1 MNNNIAQPNLVE
13 PLSVGAVSDDLHCAP
28 NRTARLWWIGGF
40 VLVFIAAVTAR
51 AWIQFA
57 GELPPAMDPAYY
69 PMQAWWLFNEGRLLY
84 QDAPLIFVLDGL
96 LAKVFIVAGM
106 QSDSAYLVASQVV
119 DCVTEPWVALF
130 VFLFG
135 FAWCGGARRG
145 IPVVIAGAVL
155 AVLSAP
161 VIRMVSD
168 FEKNSLG
175 LVWTAMSWWALW
187 RAIAAVEI
195 KLPRA
200 RIARWF
206 IVAAVALGLSALTHG
221 GSFGCAVVGAGAIM
235 VIWFVIGGASKRTLL
250 VSALAVALVGAMSL
264 ALLYVVSPSRAHDLL
279 AAPQNIFS
287 GAGAM
292 RGPGGPGR
300 ARGGDMDAQDDRG
313 PRRGDMNP
321 QDDRGP
327 RGGDMNPQDDRG
339 PRGGDMNPQDDRG
352 PRRGDM
358 DTQDNRGPRG
368 GDMNPQA
375 NRGPRGGD
383 MNPQDDRGPRG
394 NRNGGFDPREDGPPR
409 MGPRGGRSGMGGP
422 PGMGGRNSHG
432 TFIGLGVGLCGIIL
446 IALGWRKES
455 IANRACI
462 LGLSVLSIFLVFPW
476 LNPEYAQR
484 LNLMAS
490 VPVGIV
496 FTFILT
502 RVVMAQ
508 PPRFVSALWPP
519 SRNMWRAAIA
529 WLIAG
534 SVSYG
539 AIHSISGTSTPG
551 PVLNQAELSE
561 LFDMR
566 GEISEPRTTL
576 IVAAHG
582 VQWWAG
588 HALHTP
594 VRMGKIPD
602 DAFTKY
608 SRVLILKKNKGDR
621 RGRPDEQLV
630 MPENAR
636 CVYEGVYFKLFEVA
650 PKLERKI

>member
-1 MNNNIAQPNLVE
+1 MTNHIAQPNLVE
-13 PLSVGAVSDDLHCAP
+13 PLSVGAVSDGLHCVP
-28 NRTARLWWIGGF
+28 SRTARLWWIGGF
-40 VLVFIAAVTAR
+40 VLVFIAAVAAR

-175 LVWTAMSWWALW
+175 LVWAAMSWWALW

-206 IVAAVALGLSALTHG
+206 IMAAFALGLSALTHG

-250 VSALAVALVGAMSL
+250 VSVLAAALVGALSL

-279 AAPQNIFS
+279 TAPQNIFS
-287 GAGAM
+287 GADAI
-292 RGPGGPGR
+292 RGPGGPDR
-300 ARGGDMDAQDDRG
+300 ARF
-313 PRRGDMNP
+313 
-321 QDDRGP
+321 
-327 RGGDMNPQDDRG
+327 
-339 PRGGDMNPQDDRG
+339 
-352 PRRGDM
+352 
-358 DTQDNRGPRG
+358 
-368 GDMNPQA
+368 
-375 NRGPRGGD
+375 GD

-409 MGPRGGRSGMGGP
+409 MGPRGGRSGIGGT

-446 IALGWRKES
+446 IALGWRKET

-462 LGLSVLSIFLVFPW
+462 LGLSALSIFLVFPL

-566 GEISEPRTTL
+566 REISEPRTTL

-608 SRVLILKKNKGDR
+608 SRVMILKKNKGNR
-621 RGRPDEQLV
+621 RGRPDEQLAV
-630 MPENAR
+630 PENAR
-636 CVYEGVYFKLFEVA
+636 CVYEGIYFKLFEVA

>member
-1 MNNNIAQPNLVE
+1 MNNHIAQPNLVD
-13 PLSVGAVSDDLHCAP
+13 PLSVSAVSDDLHCAP
-28 NRTARLWWIGGF
+28 TRTARLWWIGGF
-40 VLVFIAAVTAR
+40 LLVFIAAVAAR

-96 LAKVFIVAGM
+96 LAKFFIVAGM

-135 FAWCGGARRG
+135 FSWCGVARRG

-175 LVWTAMSWWALW
+175 LVWAAMSWWALW

-200 RIARWF
+200 RITRWF
-206 IVAAVALGLSALTHG
+206 IVAVVALVLSALTHG

-235 VIWFVIGGASKRTLL
+235 VIWFVIGGASKRTLF

-279 AAPQNIFS
+279 TAPQNIFS
-287 GAGAM
+287 GANAM

-300 ARGGDMDAQDDRG
+300 ARGGDMDAQDNRG
-313 PRRGDMNP
+313 SRGGNMNP

-339 PRGGDMNPQDDRG
+339 PRG
-352 PRRGDM
+352 
-358 DTQDNRGPRG
+358 
-368 GDMNPQA
+368 
-375 NRGPRGGD
+375 
-383 MNPQDDRGPRG
+383 
-394 NRNGGFDPREDGPPR
+394 NRNSGFDPREDGPPR
-409 MGPRGGRSGMGGP
+409 MGARGGRPRMGGP

-446 IALGWRKES
+446 IALRWRKET

-462 LGLSVLSIFLVFPW
+462 LGLSALSIFLVFPL

-576 IVAAHG
+576 IIAAHG

-621 RGRPDEQLV
+621 RGKPDEQLV

-636 CVYEGVYFKLFEVA
+636 CVYEGVYFKLFEVT
-650 PKLERKI
+650 PKLERQI

>member
-1 MNNNIAQPNLVE
+1 M
-13 PLSVGAVSDDLHCAP
+13 
-28 NRTARLWWIGGF
+28 
-40 VLVFIAAVTAR
+40 LVFIAAVAAR

-175 LVWTAMSWWALW
+175 LVWAAMSWWALW
-187 RAIAAVEI
+187 RAITAVEI

-200 RIARWF
+200 RITRWF
-206 IVAAVALGLSALTHG
+206 IVAVVALVLSALTHG

-235 VIWFVIGGASKRTLL
+235 VIWFVIGGASKRTLF

-279 AAPQNIFS
+279 TAPQNIFG
-287 GAGAM
+287 GADAM
-292 RGPGGPGR
+292 RGPGGSGR

-313 PRRGDMNP
+313 PRGGDMDA

-327 RGGDMNPQDDRG
+327 RGGDMD
-339 PRGGDMNPQDDRG
+339 
-352 PRRGDM
+352 
-358 DTQDNRGPRG
+358 
-368 GDMNPQA
+368 A
-375 NRGPRGGD
+375 
-383 MNPQDDRGPRG
+383 QDDRGPRG
-394 NRNGGFDPREDGPPR
+394 NRNGGFDTREDGPPR
-409 MGPRGGRSGMGGP
+409 MGARGGRPRMGGP

-446 IALGWRKES
+446 IALGWRKET

-462 LGLSVLSIFLVFPW
+462 LGLSVLSIFLVFPL

-551 PVLNQAELSE
+551 PVLNQAELRE

-630 MPENAR
+630 MPENAKL
-636 CVYEGVYFKLFEVA
+636 VYEGTYFNLFEA
-650 PKLERKI
+650 AQ

>member
-1 MNNNIAQPNLVE
+1 MNNHITQPNLVE

-28 NRTARLWWIGGF
+28 SRTARLWWIGGF
-40 VLVFIAAVTAR
+40 VLVFIAAVAAR

-96 LAKVFIVAGM
+96 LAKLFIVAGM
-106 QSDSAYLVASQVV
+106 QCDSAYLVASQVV

-175 LVWTAMSWWALW
+175 LVWAAMSWWALW

-200 RIARWF
+200 RITRWF
-206 IVAAVALGLSALTHG
+206 IVAVVALVLSALTHG

-235 VIWFVIGGASKRTLL
+235 VIWFVIGGASKRTLF
-250 VSALAVALVGAMSL
+250 VSALTVAIVGAMSL

-279 AAPQNIFS
+279 TAPQNIFG
-287 GAGAM
+287 GADAM
-292 RGPGGPGR
+292 RGPGGSGR

-313 PRRGDMNP
+313 PR
-321 QDDRGP
+321 
-327 RGGDMNPQDDRG
+327 GGDMD
-339 PRGGDMNPQDDRG
+339 
-352 PRRGDM
+352 
-358 DTQDNRGPRG
+358 
-368 GDMNPQA
+368 A
-375 NRGPRGGD
+375 
-383 MNPQDDRGPRG
+383 QDDRGPRG
-394 NRNGGFDPREDGPPR
+394 NRNSGFDPREDGPPR
-409 MGPRGGRSGMGGP
+409 MGARGGRPRMGGP

-432 TFIGLGVGLCGIIL
+432 AFIGLGVGLSGIIL
-446 IALGWRKES
+446 IALGWRKET

-462 LGLSVLSIFLVFPW
+462 LGLSALSIFLVFPL

-621 RGRPDEQLV
+621 RGKPDEQLV

-636 CVYEGVYFKLFEVA
+636 CVYEGVYFKLFEVT

>member
-1 MNNNIAQPNLVE
+1 MNNHIVQPNLVQ
-13 PLSVGAVSDDLHCAP
+13 PLSVSAVSDDLHCAP
-28 NRTARLWWIGGF
+28 SRTARLWWIGGF
-40 VLVFIAAVTAR
+40 LLVFIAAVAAR

-96 LAKVFIVAGM
+96 LAKFFIVAGM

-130 VFLFG
+130 VFFFG

-175 LVWTAMSWWALW
+175 LVWAAMSWWALW
-187 RAIAAVEI
+187 RAITAVEI

-200 RIARWF
+200 RITRWF
-206 IVAAVALGLSALTHG
+206 IVAVVALVLSALTHG

-235 VIWFVIGGASKRTLL
+235 VIWFVIGGASKRTLF
-250 VSALAVALVGAMSL
+250 VSALAVAIVGAMSL

-279 AAPQNIFS
+279 TAPQNIFG
-287 GAGAM
+287 GADAM
-292 RGPGGPGR
+292 RGPGGSGR
-300 ARGGDMDAQDDRG
+300 ARGGDMDAQDNRG
-313 PRRGDMNP
+313 SRGGNINP

-327 RGGDMNPQDDRG
+327 RGGDINPQDDRG
-339 PRGGDMNPQDDRG
+339 S
-352 PRRGDM
+352 
-358 DTQDNRGPRG
+358 
-368 GDMNPQA
+368 
-375 NRGPRGGD
+375 
-383 MNPQDDRGPRG
+383 RG

-446 IALGWRKES
+446 IALGWRKET

-462 LGLSVLSIFLVFPW
+462 LGLSALSIFLVFPL

-519 SRNMWRAAIA
+519 SRNMWRAAVA
-529 WLIAG
+529 WMIAG

-576 IVAAHG
+576 IIAAHG

-602 DAFTKY
+602 DAFAKY

-621 RGRPDEQLV
+621 RGKPDEQLV
-630 MPENAR
+630 MTENAR
-636 CVYEGVYFKLFEVA
+636 CVYEGVYFKLFEVT

>member
-1 MNNNIAQPNLVE
+1 
-13 PLSVGAVSDDLHCAP
+13 
-28 NRTARLWWIGGF
+28 
-40 VLVFIAAVTAR
+40 
-51 AWIQFA
+51 
-57 GELPPAMDPAYY
+57 
-69 PMQAWWLFNEGRLLY
+69 
-84 QDAPLIFVLDGL
+84 
-96 LAKVFIVAGM
+96 
-106 QSDSAYLVASQVV
+106 
-119 DCVTEPWVALF
+119 
-130 VFLFG
+130 
-135 FAWCGGARRG
+135 
-145 IPVVIAGAVL
+145 
-155 AVLSAP
+155 
-161 VIRMVSD
+161 
-168 FEKNSLG
+168 
-175 LVWTAMSWWALW
+175 
-187 RAIAAVEI
+187 
-195 KLPRA
+195 
-200 RIARWF
+200 
-206 IVAAVALGLSALTHG
+206 
-221 GSFGCAVVGAGAIM
+221 
-235 VIWFVIGGASKRTLL
+235 
-250 VSALAVALVGAMSL
+250 
-264 ALLYVVSPSRAHDLL
+264 
-279 AAPQNIFS
+279 
-287 GAGAM
+287 
-292 RGPGGPGR
+292 
-300 ARGGDMDAQDDRG
+300 MDA
-313 PRRGDMNP
+313 

-339 PRGGDMNPQDDRG
+339 PRGGNMNPQDDRG
-352 PRRGDM
+352 PRGGDM
-358 DTQDNRGPRG
+358 D
-368 GDMNPQA
+368 A
-375 NRGPRGGD
+375 
-383 MNPQDDRGPRG
+383 QDDRGPRG
-394 NRNGGFDPREDGPPR
+394 NRNGGFDTREDGPPR
-409 MGPRGGRSGMGGP
+409 MGARGGRPRMGGP

-446 IALGWRKES
+446 IALGWRKET

-462 LGLSVLSIFLVFPW
+462 LGLSVLSIFLVFPL

-630 MPENAR
+630 MPENAKL
-636 CVYEGVYFKLFEVA
+636 VYEGTYFNLFEA
-650 PKLERKI
+650 AQ

>member
-13 PLSVGAVSDDLHCAP
+13 PLSVGAASDGLHGVP
-28 NRTARLWWIGGF
+28 SRTARLCWIGGF
-40 VLVFIAAVTAR
+40 VLVFIAAVAAR

-175 LVWTAMSWWALW
+175 LVWAAMSWWALW

-206 IVAAVALGLSALTHG
+206 IVAAVALVLSALTHG

-235 VIWFVIGGASKRTLL
+235 MIWFVIGGASKRTLL

-300 ARGGDMDAQDDRG
+300 ARGGDMDAK
-313 PRRGDMNP
+313 
-321 QDDRGP
+321 DDRGP
-327 RGGDMNPQDDRG
+327 RGGGVNRQDNRG
-339 PRGGDMNPQDDRG
+339 PRSGDMNPQDNRGPRSGDMNPEDDRD

-358 DTQDNRGPRG
+358 DT
-368 GDMNPQA
+368 
-375 NRGPRGGD
+375 
-383 MNPQDDRGPRG
+383 QDDRGPRG
-394 NRNGGFDPREDGPPR
+394 NRNDEFDPREDGPPR
-409 MGPRGGRSGMGGP
+409 MGPRGGRLGMGS
-422 PGMGGRNSHG
+422 RNSHG

-446 IALGWRKES
+446 IALGWRKET

-462 LGLSVLSIFLVFPW
+462 LGLSVLSIFLVFPL

-551 PVLNQAELSE
+551 PVLNQAELRE

-588 HALHTP
+588 HAFHTP
-594 VRMGKIPD
+594 VRMGTIPD

-630 MPENAR
+630 MPENAKL
-636 CVYEGVYFKLFEVA
+636 VYEGTYFNLFEA
-650 PKLERKI
+650 AQ

>member
-1 MNNNIAQPNLVE
+1 MNNHIAQPNLVE

-28 NRTARLWWIGGF
+28 SRTTRLWWIGGF
-40 VLVFIAAVTAR
+40 VVVFIAAVAAR
-51 AWIQFA
+51 GWIQFA

-175 LVWTAMSWWALW
+175 LVWAAMSWWALW

-206 IVAAVALGLSALTHG
+206 IVAAVALVLSALTHG

-235 VIWFVIGGASKRTLL
+235 VIWFMIGGASKRTLF

-279 AAPQNIFS
+279 AAPQNIFG
-287 GAGAM
+287 GADAM

-300 ARGGDMDAQDDRG
+300 ARGGDMDA
-313 PRRGDMNP
+313 
-321 QDDRGP
+321 
-327 RGGDMNPQDDRG
+327 
-339 PRGGDMNPQDDRG
+339 
-352 PRRGDM
+352 
-358 DTQDNRGPRG
+358 
-368 GDMNPQA
+368 
-375 NRGPRGGD
+375 
-383 MNPQDDRGPRG
+383 QDDRGPRG

-409 MGPRGGRSGMGGP
+409 MGPRGGRSAMSGPSGIGGP

-446 IALGWRKES
+446 IALGWRKET

-462 LGLSVLSIFLVFPW
+462 LGLSALSIFLVFP
-476 LNPEYAQR
+476 LLHPEYAQR
-484 LNLMAS
+484 LNLMGS

-519 SRNMWRAAIA
+519 SRNLWRAAIA
-529 WLIAG
+529 WMIAG

-551 PVLNQAELSE
+551 PVLNQAELRE

-566 GEISEPRTTL
+566 GEISQPRTTL

-630 MPENAR
+630 MPENAKL
-636 CVYEGVYFKLFEVA
+636 VYEGTYFNLFEA
-650 PKLERKI
+650 AQ

>member
-1 MNNNIAQPNLVE
+1 MNNHIAQPNLVD
-13 PLSVGAVSDDLHCAP
+13 PLSVSAVSDDLHCAP
-28 NRTARLWWIGGF
+28 TRTARLWWIGGF
-40 VLVFIAAVTAR
+40 LLVFIAAVAAR

-96 LAKVFIVAGM
+96 LAKFFIVAGM

-135 FAWCGGARRG
+135 FSWCGGARRG

-175 LVWTAMSWWALW
+175 LVWAAMSWWALW
-187 RAIAAVEI
+187 RAITAVEI

-200 RIARWF
+200 RITRWF
-206 IVAAVALGLSALTHG
+206 IVAVVALVLSALTHG

-235 VIWFVIGGASKRTLL
+235 VIWFVIGGASKRTLF
-250 VSALAVALVGAMSL
+250 VSALTVAIVGAMSL

-279 AAPQNIFS
+279 AAPQNIFG
-287 GAGAM
+287 GAHAM
-292 RGPGGPGR
+292 RGPGGSGR

-313 PRRGDMNP
+313 PRGGDMDA

-327 RGGDMNPQDDRG
+327 RGGDMD
-339 PRGGDMNPQDDRG
+339 
-352 PRRGDM
+352 
-358 DTQDNRGPRG
+358 
-368 GDMNPQA
+368 A
-375 NRGPRGGD
+375 
-383 MNPQDDRGPRG
+383 QDDRGPRG
-394 NRNGGFDPREDGPPR
+394 NRNSGFDPREDGPPR
-409 MGPRGGRSGMGGP
+409 MGARGGRPRMGGP

-432 TFIGLGVGLCGIIL
+432 AFIGLGVGLSGIIL
-446 IALGWRKES
+446 IALGWRKET

-462 LGLSVLSIFLVFPW
+462 LGLSALSIFLVFPL

-519 SRNMWRAAIA
+519 SHNMWRAAVA

-539 AIHSISGTSTPG
+539 AIHFISGTSTPG
-551 PVLNQAELSE
+551 PVLNQAELRE

-576 IVAAHG
+576 IIAAHG

-621 RGRPDEQLV
+621 RGKPDEQLV

-636 CVYEGVYFKLFEVA
+636 CVYEGVYFKLFEVT

>member
-1 MNNNIAQPNLVE
+1 MNNHIAQPNLVD
-13 PLSVGAVSDDLHCAP
+13 PLSVSAVSDDLHCAP
-28 NRTARLWWIGGF
+28 TRTARLWWIGGF
-40 VLVFIAAVTAR
+40 LLVFIAAVAAR

-96 LAKVFIVAGM
+96 LAKIFIVAGM

-175 LVWTAMSWWALW
+175 LVWAAMSWWALW

-200 RIARWF
+200 RITRWF
-206 IVAAVALGLSALTHG
+206 IVAAVALVLSALTHG

-287 GAGAM
+287 GANAM

-300 ARGGDMDAQDDRG
+300 ARGGDVNRK
-313 PRRGDMNP
+313 
-321 QDDRGP
+321 DDRGP
-327 RGGDMNPQDDRG
+327 RGGDID
-339 PRGGDMNPQDDRG
+339 
-352 PRRGDM
+352 
-358 DTQDNRGPRG
+358 
-368 GDMNPQA
+368 A
-375 NRGPRGGD
+375 
-383 MNPQDDRGPRG
+383 QDDRGPRG
-394 NRNGGFDPREDGPPR
+394 NRNDGFDPRENGPPR

-422 PGMGGRNSHG
+422 SGIGGPPGMSGRNSHG

-446 IALGWRKES
+446 IALRWRKET

-462 LGLSVLSIFLVFPW
+462 LGLSALSIFLVFPL

-551 PVLNQAELSE
+551 PVLNQAELRE

-621 RGRPDEQLV
+621 RGKPDEQLV

-650 PKLERKI
+650 P